1 MPTKRRDQSRVDLR
15 RAEALGLRRA
25 GLSYRQI
32 GERMGLSLGRAYSL
46 VSEALSQIIHEE
58 ATALRDLEASRL
70 DTMQAAIWSR
80 AVTGDLRAIDTALR
94 ISARR
99 SRLLGLDL
107 ADSGAAIPADEVETL
122 ARVYVEAAVDAAP
135 YLSAARFVFALTSW
149 ARASA
154 REELLGSLLGTAPD
168 AAQESIGRQYA
179 LASKQAADGRE
190 ALGLAPTSA
199 AQIAS
204 LVRQAGP
211 TILNPS
217 EQREIES

>member
-1 MPTKRRDQSRVDLR
+1 MGLGHSRAHTLVT
-15 RAEALGLRRA
+15 EALGT
-25 GLSYRQI
+25 I
-32 GERMGLSLGRAYSL
+32 
-46 VSEALSQIIHEE
+46 VHEE

-107 ADSGAAIPADEVETL
+107 ADSGAAIPEETVESL
-122 ARVYVEAAVDAAP
+122 ARVYADAAVDAAP
-135 YLSAARFVFALTSW
+135 YLGLARYMFALTSW

-154 REELLGSLLGTAPD
+154 REELLGTLLGTAPD

-190 ALGLAPTSA
+190 ALGLTPTSA
-199 AQIAS
+199 AQIGA
-204 LVRQAGP
+204 LVRQAG
-211 TILNPS
+211 TTVLSPS
-217 EQREIES
+217 EQKAIES

>member
-1 MPTKRRDQSRVDLR
+1 MRRRDQSRVDGL

-32 GERMGLSLGRAYSL
+32 GERMSLSHGRAHSL
-46 VSEALSQIIHEE
+46 VMEALDTLVHEE

-70 DTMQAAIWSR
+70 DMMQAAVWSR

-107 ADSGAAIPADEVETL
+107 ADSGVTIPEESVESL
-122 ARVYVEAAVDAAP
+122 ARVYVDAAVDAAP
-135 YLSAARFVFALTSW
+135 YLGLARFMFALTSW

-154 REELLGSLLGTAPD
+154 REELLGGLLGTAPD
-168 AAQESIGRQYA
+168 AAQDAIGRQFA

-190 ALGLAPTSA
+190 SLGLTPTSA
-199 AQIAS
+199 AQIGH

-211 TILNPS
+211 TVLSPS
-217 EQREIES
+217 EQRAIQS

>member
-1 MPTKRRDQSRVDLR
+1 METR
-15 RAEALGLRRA
+15 RAEALSYRRA

-32 GERMGLSLGRAYSL
+32 GERMHLSHTQAHAL
-46 VSEALSQIIHEE
+46 VMQALDRIVHEE
-58 ATALRDLEASRL
+58 ATALRDLEAQRL
-70 DTMQAAIWSR
+70 DMMQAAVWSR
-80 AVTGDLRAIDTALR
+80 AVSGDLRAIDTTLR

-107 ADSGAAIPADEVETL
+107 ADSGAMIPSDEVETL
-122 ARVYVEAAVDAAP
+122 ARVYVDAAVDAAP

-154 REELLGSLLGTAPD
+154 REELLGGLLGTAPD
-168 AAQESIGRQYA
+168 AAQESIARQFA
-179 LASKQAADGRE
+179 MASKQASDGRE
-190 ALGLAPTSA
+190 ALGLTPTSA

-211 TILNPS
+211 TVLSPT